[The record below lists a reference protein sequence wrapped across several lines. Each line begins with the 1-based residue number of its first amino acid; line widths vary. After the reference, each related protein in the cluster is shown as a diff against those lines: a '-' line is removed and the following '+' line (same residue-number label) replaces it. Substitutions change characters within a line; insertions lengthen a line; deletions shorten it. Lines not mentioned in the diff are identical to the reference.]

1 MGQFIDLT
9 GQRFGRLT
17 ALKRV
22 ENKGKKTQWLFQCD
36 CGNCKVLNPDSVKCG
51 RVKSCGCLLKEAT
64 GLRHFKDL
72 TEQKIGR
79 WTVLER
85 VENENNY
92 VKWKCQCECGE
103 IRNVFANSLLNGASL
118 SCGCYKADRAHELNF
133 EDLTG
138 MRVGILTVIK
148 RTKED
153 YISPSGNKSP
163 QWLCKCDCGN
173 EKIVLGGNLRAGSIR
188 SCGCTSESVGE
199 IYIRELL
206 DELQIEYIQEY
217 RFDDCRNVLT
227 LPFDFYL
234 PEYNTCIEYD
244 GRQHFEVVDF
254 FGGEKGYERRR
265 HNDNIKTKY
274 CEDNNISLLRLPY
287 YLSQDEIK
295 VKIEN
300 ITNILNP

>member
-173 EKIVLGGNLRAGSIR
+173 EKIVLGGNLRVGSIR

-244 GRQHFEVVDF
+244 GQQHFEVVDF

>member
-22 ENKGKKTQWLFQCD
+22 ENRGKKTQWLFQCD
-36 CGNCKVLNPDSVKCG
+36 CGNQKVLDPSQVKNG
-51 RVKSCGCLLKEAT
+51 MIRSCGCLLREAT

-72 TEQKIGR
+72 TGQKIGR

-85 VENENNY
+85 VENENNC

-103 IRNVFANSLLNGASL
+103 IRNVFANSLLNGTSL

-133 EDLTG
+133 DDLTG
-138 MRVGILTVIK
+138 MRVGILTVIE
-148 RTKED
+148 RAKED
-153 YISPSGNKSP
+153 YVSPNGSKSP

-173 EKIVLGGNLRAGSIR
+173 EKIVLSGNLRGGSIR
-188 SCGCTSESVGE
+188 SCGCISESVSE

-206 DELQIEYIQEY
+206 DELQVEYIQEH
-217 RFDDCRNVLT
+217 RFDDCRNILT

-234 PEYNTCIEYD
+234 PKYNTCIEYD
-244 GRQHFEVVDF
+244 GQQHFKVVDF
-254 FGGEKGYERRR
+254 FGGKEGFERRK

-274 CEDNNISLLRLPY
+274 CEDKNISLLRLPY
-287 YLSQDEIK
+287 YLSRDEIK
-295 VKIEN
+295 TKIEN

>member
-244 GRQHFEVVDF
+244 GQQHFEVVDF